1 MRKLPKNIVYL
12 GWVSFF
18 TDFSTEMIYPLIP
31 AFLTAVLGVG
41 AEVLGI
47 IEGIAEATASILKA
61 LSGALSDRYS
71 KRKPLVIAGY
81 SLSAIAKPFIGIAS
95 VWQHVLVARF
105 ADRMGKGIR
114 TSPRDALISES
125 VPDDQRGQA
134 FGFHR
139 TMDTLGA
146 VAGPLTAF
154 LLLSLLVPHWGIKLT
169 YRFIFL
175 FSIVPG
181 ALAVLVLLKVREKP
195 RVVKSVRQNILKNY
209 SMLPLSFWLF
219 LLVMV
224 IFSLGNSSDTFIL
237 LMVKERGISVRSIML
252 LYMLFNIVYAS
263 ISTPVGI
270 VSDKIG
276 RRITLLIAFLL
287 YSITY
292 FGITR
297 ISTTLHVILIFI
309 LYGIFYG
316 FFEGSSRAFVTD
328 LLGDSE
334 LKGTAYGVYHMAIGL
349 TLLPANFIAGILW
362 KTISPAATFY
372 FGGSFAILSF
382 ILLLGGAPWINPR
395 RNLKKS

>member
-61 LSGALSDRYS
+61 FSGALSDRYS

-81 SLSAIAKPFIGIAS
+81 SLSAIAKPFTGIAS

-154 LLLSLLVPHWGIKLT
+154 LLLSLLVPHWGTKLT

-181 ALAVLVLLKVREKP
+181 ALAVFVLIKVREKP
-195 RVVKSVRQNILKNY
+195 RVVKSVRQNIFKNY

-219 LLVMV
+219 LVVMV

-270 VSDKIG
+270 LSDRIG
-276 RRITLLIAFLL
+276 RRATLLVAFLL

-292 FGITR
+292 FSITR
-297 ISTTLHVILIFI
+297 ISSSFHVILIFI